1 MMMFSKNQG
10 IARRLFFWLACG
22 LACAPVVGAAA
33 SVADSDP
40 LVIPQPKS
48 LQPGTGI
55 FIWPRDARWTEVP
68 KDVPSRRE
76 QDDRTQRKCQCLL
89 GSVRCHML
97 KQ

>member
-55 FIWPRDARWTEVP
+55 FIWPRDARWTLQAPARDERLWRAASEALR
-68 KDVPSRRE
+68 SRNG
-76 QDDRTQRKCQCLL
+76 QFLTNSAVGL
-89 GSVRCHML
+89 
-97 KQ
+97 